1 MTSLISTL
9 ELLKP
14 ESSLMTNV
22 FGSFYHDLGFI
33 LQQKVALQTQDLP
46 PQNVASLS
54 SRFRFMFVFELDS
67 SFNRLIA

>member
-9 ELLKP
+9 ELLKL
-14 ESSLMTNV
+14 ESSLMTNML
-22 FGSFYHDLGFI
+22 GSFYHDLGFI

-46 PQNVASLS
+46 PQNVASLF

-67 SFNRLIA
+67 SFNRSIA